1 MPDSI
6 EFYKRIFLHAIYVRI
21 IVPWLYKTNSYNKNI
36 VIIAKKLD
44 FLDKATRKITTEEET
59 AIAEPGVPKKIY
71 RSSLIGTIYLI
82 EVSRFTADNRKQS
95 VVIRTI
101 KAVDD
106 LTLSLFYEGFELN
119 IFSFY
124 LRLVLRNSRSIESKT
139 HVHTASVKWSRP
151 ESLLHKSDA
160 TTKFVHAPI

>member
-6 EFYKRIFLHAIYVRI
+6 EFYKRIFLHAIFVRI
-21 IVPWLYKTNSYNKNI
+21 IVPWLYITNSYNKNT

-44 FLDKATRKITTEEET
+44 FLDKATWKITTEEEI

-106 LTLSLFYEGFELN
+106 MTLSL
-119 IFSFY
+119 I
-124 LRLVLRNSRSIESKT
+124 
-139 HVHTASVKWSRP
+139 
-151 ESLLHKSDA
+151 
-160 TTKFVHAPI
+160 